1 MGLASALEFLI
12 PALEQNIASRTQLPS
27 VHQDTLTREGSARP
41 TIHYSPYESLPTI
54 TSYIHP
60 YYAICNVSQK
70 DAKHHADKT
79 NSGQYDTIPPEP
91 DLCSRIQACR
101 IIHET
106 WLQTKPDP
114 PAYLAPPPRST
125 RSSQSAH
132 SGSSSEKDHSCT
144 KQRIRRAKLVDGSKS
159 ALVVHREDEDEQD
172 DEAQESYS
180 ASTASTPEEL
190 QSVTDEKHTYD
201 CYRGQ
206 AVVSFQSKVG
216 QWLTDQQS
224 SISRDEPGL
233 AEEFLGL
240 LPRETQLA
248 SH

>member
-41 TIHYSPYESLPTI
+41 TIHYSPYDSLPTI

-70 DAKHHADKT
+70 DAKHHADR
-79 NSGQYDTIPPEP
+79 QI
-91 DLCSRIQACR
+91 A
-101 IIHET
+101 T